1 MSQLLVITP
10 EKVCLQL
17 PRDSQLYSPDLL
29 HGVSYLLIAQV
40 GTRYW
45 RTGCQNILSR
55 T

>member
-1 MSQLLVITP
+1 MSQLLVTTP

-17 PRDSQLYSPDLL
+17 PIDYQLCAPILL
-29 HGVSYLLIAQV
+29 HGVSHLLIVQV

-45 RTGCQNILSR
+45 RTGCQSILSR